1 MPWTQWTEESTGIE
15 KASFGINWKE
25 KTSLTYYWNF
35 KTFNFTAT
43 RAEDKYTFSI
53 NSSDKRYSVLS
64 RYKRCQ
70 IRTKDH
76 KDLGTFPF
84 IYDFFGKFRIDAE
97 IPTSEFMR
105 VDHNHSVWFY
115 FSSEAPVAAPGKS
128 LAAVPTMADFVM
140 ERLHADE
147 ASQDILFVIG
157 EEPIDADSGSEVS
170 ESEDTL
176 QQAPIKVADEN
187 LQRASRKKTTT
198 RIRTTKWTLRTRK
211 IRTIKKRTKNKED
224 SDDKET
230 SSAVSNGDAKTAEED
245 AREKSKDAEG
255 KGSVDDEDKKGDE
268 EESKEEEEKEDPV
281 PERIVGAHKMVLSHW
296 PFFKKMID
304 AKGGGPDKTRIYVRD
319 VDWIAFRVLIRF
331 LYTGRLPPS
340 LEPTTIFADSDTKDG
355 EISWE
360 DLFLVADHCEVDE
373 LRQIALTTILSK
385 LTLEGAIP
393 FLFRV
398 AHLHE
403 DLRTPVVKYVATTCG
418 AEISKK
424 SVQQEYADH
433 DECVAIFGEIIT
445 ELHAHIESLE

>member
-1 MPWTQWTEESTGIE
+1 M
-15 KASFGINWKE
+15 
-25 KTSLTYYWNF
+25 
-35 KTFNFTAT
+35 
-43 RAEDKYTFSI
+43 
-53 NSSDKRYSVLS
+53 SVC
-64 RYKRCQ
+64 K
-70 IRTKDH
+70 
-76 KDLGTFPF
+76 
-84 IYDFFGKFRIDAE
+84 IDAE
-97 IPTSEFMR
+97 IPRSKFMKENQ
-105 VDHNHSVWFY
+105 DHVLWFY

-147 ASQDILFVIG
+147 ASQDILFVNG

-176 QQAPIKVADEN
+176 QQAPIKVTDEN
-187 LQRASRKKTTT
+187 LRRASRKKTTT
-198 RIRTTKWTLRTRK
+198 RIRTTKWTLRTRR

-230 SSAVSNGDAKTAEED
+230 SSAVSNGGAKTTEKNS
-245 AREKSKDAEG
+245 REKSKDAEG
-255 KGSVDDEDKKGDE
+255 ERSVDDEDKKGDQ

-281 PERIVGAHKMVLSHW
+281 PERIVGAHKLVLSHW
-296 PFFKKMID
+296 PYFKKMID
-304 AKGGGPDKTRIYVRD
+304 AKGGGPGKTRIYIRD

-340 LEPTTIFADSDTKDG
+340 LEPTIIFADGDTKDG
-355 EISWE
+355 ETSWE